1 MQSLNKNTLELRNIP
16 ITKFKG
22 VGEKV
27 AQKLAKLNLY
37 NAQDVLFHLP
47 FRYED
52 RTHYTPLTG
61 AAPNTSALVCGEII
75 DVVQLPHGRRSL
87 VVEINDGSGRLIIR
101 LFHFSYNQRQAF
113 VVGRWVECFGEIA
126 LRPTGKEMIHP
137 EYRIVTDRPTRPP
150 DDRLT
155 PVYPTTEGISQYL
168 LRKLSAEALEKYL
181 PKVQDL
187 LPQELIGRFEF
198 CSLAEALNAIHR
210 PAQGVDLEAMLET
223 DSPPFQRLIF
233 EELLSF
239 HIGMQRVRVERQ
251 NEQSINLDQLN
262 SAELRKQFLENL
274 PFQLTNA
281 QLEAVDEVI
290 ADLNKIQPMMRLVQ
304 GDVGSGKTVVA
315 ALAVI
320 HAVGAARQVA
330 VMAPTELL
338 AEQLFRHLSTWLE
351 ALDIKVSWLA
361 GKVTTAQRRP
371 ILAGLATGEIQVLVG
386 THALFQKE
394 VEFHSLGLIVI
405 DEQHRFG
412 VGQRLA
418 LREKANGIV
427 PHQLIMSATPIPR
440 TLAMSFYADIDV
452 STIDELPPGR
462 IPIATV
468 VINAEMKRDQVVERV
483 HHACL
488 QKTQVYWVCSL
499 IDESEHLNAQAVVD
513 VEQELKQ
520 RLKGIRIGVV
530 HGRLKPLEKE
540 EMMRQFRDHE
550 IDLLLATTVIEVG
563 VDVPNAS
570 LMIIENAE
578 RMGLSQL
585 HQLRGRVGRGSQRSV
600 CVLMYRAPLSENAK
614 VRLQTLRESNDGF
627 AIARKD
633 LELRGP
639 GELLGVRQTG
649 AVNMR
654 IANLVRDQHWLTIV
668 AEEAQSF
675 SQQYPDLVD
684 NLLNRWLAH
693 QQQYANA

>member
-1 MQSLNKNTLELRNIP
+1 MQSTINNTLELRTIP

-52 RTHYTPLTG
+52 RTHYTSLSG
-61 AAPNTSALVCGEII
+61 AVPNTAALVCGEII
-75 DVVQLPHGRRSL
+75 DAVQLPHGRRSL
-87 VVEINDGSGRLIIR
+87 VVEINDGSGRLTIR

-113 VVGRWVECFGEIA
+113 VVGRWVECFGEIV
-126 LRPTGKEMIHP
+126 LRPAGKEMIHP
-137 EYRIVTDRPTRPP
+137 EYRIVTDRPTSPQH
-150 DDRLT
+150 DRLT
-155 PVYPTTEGISQYL
+155 PIYPTTEGISQYL

-198 CSLAEALNAIHR
+198 CSLAEALNALHR

-239 HIGMQRVRVERQ
+239 HLGMQRVRAERQ
-251 NEQSINLDQLN
+251 NEKSINLDQLN
-262 SAELRKQFLENL
+262 SAELREHFLENL
-274 PFQLTNA
+274 SFQLTNA
-281 QLEAVDEVI
+281 QLEAVDEI
-290 ADLNKIQPMMRLVQ
+290 IDDLNKIQPMMRLVQ

-320 HAVGAARQVA
+320 HAVGAEQQVA

-338 AEQLFRHLSTWLE
+338 AEQLFRHLSAWLE
-351 ALDIKVSWLA
+351 ALDIKVGWLA

-371 ILAGLATGEIQVLVG
+371 ILSGLATGEVQVLVG

-394 VEFHSLGLIVI
+394 VEFDSLGLIVI

-462 IPIATV
+462 IPIETV
-468 VINAEMKRDQVVERV
+468 VINAEMKRDQVIERV

-499 IDESEHLNAQAVVD
+499 IDESEHSNAQAVVD
-513 VEQELKQ
+513 VEQELKR
-520 RLKGIRIGVV
+520 RLKGIKIGVV
-530 HGRLKPLEKE
+530 HGRLKPMEKE

-614 VRLQTLRESNDGF
+614 IRLQTLRASNDGF

-649 AVNMR
+649 AVNMH

-684 NLLNRWLAH
+684 NLLNRWLAY